1 MYVHVRITKYRT
13 SVLLIDDFFLSYF
26 VFVFSLVGRE
36 LAWQFV
42 QDNWDELYN
51 RYAGGLLF
59 PRLIKVTYLIEKLEQ
74 SSPRGW
80 RYKD

>member
-1 MYVHVRITKYRT
+1 M
-13 SVLLIDDFFLSYF
+13 
-26 VFVFSLVGRE
+26 GRE

-80 RYKD
+80 RCKD